1 MRLLSIL
8 VCVALVS
15 IAHAKLYHKYP
26 KPKLNYIQLYNSH
39 NYKYKPLLP
48 EERRR
53 LALFPKNPMRYM
65 VSLEPTDNDPKPYL
79 EKKKPL
85 MKKFEQMITDNEIKR
100 TKQEDI
106 LEEADIVQ
114 KPIVEVDVIKEV
126 SIEIVEDKPDES
138 ESQHTASEPS
148 VVIES
153 EAPKDNNDKEIIVQ
167 LEEIILPPKTELA
180 TMIENDNGG
189 ELPNGEETDKY
200 SSENEVVGVTEKD
213 NVSNEDS
220 EIQKHV
226 NVTQGKL
233 SDTIE
238 SIDNSDKEIIVQLQ
252 DIILPPKSELEAS
265 IETKNDEVLSNGEE
279 TNKYSSEN
287 EVVDVTEKDSVS
299 KEDSEFQK
307 HVNEMQDE
315 LSDIIESVVSLDN
328 SDKEIIIQVEDIIL
342 PPKTELEASVET
354 KDDEEKENVSQEPGE
369 LSDITKSEDVLDKE
383 IIIQLEDIILPPNI
397 EVEAIL
403 ENKSGEMLSD
413 AEDTNRV
420 DDATEKSNQESEFQ
434 KLVNEKQDGPS
445 DIIES
450 GIPIDNS
457 DKEIIIQ
464 VEDII
469 LPPKTELEASIE
481 PQNEVLLN
489 GKETDKYSSEN
500 EVGDITEK
508 ENISNEDSEFQKH
521 DNEMQDVLSDI
532 IESVVSSNNIDKE
545 IIIEVEDI
553 ILPPKTEL
561 EANLETKN
569 DEVLPNGEK
578 TQNVSNE
585 ERDFQNDVSTE
596 QGELS
601 DTIKSEDAIDKE
613 IIVQLEDIILP
624 LELEAMVENKSDEVL
639 LDAEDNKESEFEKH
653 VNEMQ
658 DVLSDIIESVVSLDN
673 SDKEIIIQVEDII
686 LPPKT
691 ELEAS
696 IETKNDE
703 VLPNEEITNKDSS
716 ENKEDY
722 VIDKDNISNVESE
735 FQNDARE
742 EQGELRDVIE
752 SGAPLDKSDKELIA
766 QLEDIVLLPKTELNA
781 SVENK
786 TGEVLPDVKETKE
799 SESNDDPREKQDELN
814 NVIESELPIDNNDN
828 EKAVQLADIIL
839 PPNNK
844 LEAMMAENKN
854 DEVLPDVKETIESGS
869 HVDPR
874 EKQDE
879 LNNIVESEVPIDNND
894 NEKAVQLADIILPPN
909 NKLEAMMAENKNDEV
924 LPDAKETIE
933 SESNDDPR
941 EKQDEL
947 NNIVESEVPIDNN
960 DNEKAVQLADIVL
973 PLKIELD
980 GSAEN
985 INSEVLQ
992 DIEET
997 NKYSSEN
1004 EVGDVTEK
1012 DNVRNEEK
1020 EFNQNELNNI
1030 VESEAPLDNSNYEKV
1045 VQLAD
1050 IILPPKTEI
1059 EVSEED
1065 KRGEVLPD
1073 VEEINKSLNV
1083 NDVGNVSEK
1092 ANVGN
1097 EESEFQN
1104 GELNDII
1111 ESEAPRDN
1119 NNKEIIVQL
1128 ADIIL
1133 PPKSEFDSSADN
1145 KNGKVLPAVEE
1156 AHKSLN
1162 ESEVDEENKRE
1173 EVLPNVEETK
1183 ESEFQNDA
1191 RGSLDELN
1199 NIVES
1204 EAPLN
1209 NNNDENTVQLA
1220 DIVLPPNTELDGN
1233 AENKNDEVLL
1243 DLEER
1248 NENLSKNQV
1257 DDETEKDTVNKESES
1272 QNESRKNQDEL
1283 NNIINS
1289 EVPLDNSNNENTIQL
1304 ADTFLP
1310 LKIELERGV
1319 ESTSSEVLPVNENFE
1334 ETNKSLNE
1342 NEVSDVTEKANVS
1355 NEENEFQ
1362 NDASKE
1368 QSELSDVIK
1377 SEAPRDNND
1386 KEMTVQLADIILPP
1400 KSEFDS
1406 SAENKNAK
1414 DLLDVEEPNESLN
1427 ESEVDDKNKMGEVL
1441 PDAEET
1447 KESEF
1452 QNDAREDVLSNMIE
1466 SEAPLDNSNYEN
1478 TIQLADIV
1486 LPLKIELEG
1495 GVESTSSE
1503 VLPVDVEE
1511 TNKYSSES
1519 EVNEG
1524 DLTEKDNV
1532 RNEES
1537 GFQNDARG
1545 SQDELNDII
1554 ESEAPLNNSN
1564 YENTVQLADIILPP
1578 KTELEVSEENINVE
1592 VLPNETNKSEVDD
1605 AAEKENVS
1613 KEESAQKI
1621 DDSDREN
1628 TVQLSDN
1635 ILPPKREL
1643 EGGVESISNEVLPVN
1658 EDVKETNKSFNVN
1671 ELGDVTEKVNVNNE
1685 ESEFQNDVGKEQ
1697 SELSDMIESE
1707 SPRDNNDKE
1716 MTVQLADIIL
1726 PPKTELEGNLEST
1739 SGEVLPHV
1747 EETYKSEV
1755 DDAVE
1760 KDNVSNEETIQKVDD
1775 SEKENTIQLVD
1786 IILPPKTE
1794 LENGV
1799 ENTSGEVLPNVE
1811 ETNKSEVNDAAEKDH
1826 VSNEEVFQKI
1836 DNSDKENT
1844 VQLADLILPPKS
1856 ELKVSE
1862 ENISGEVLPD
1872 VEETNKSE
1880 VNDAAEK
1887 VNVNNEESIQKIDNS
1902 DKENTVQLADI
1913 ILPPKTEFDA
1923 SVEKENGEALP
1934 DIEETNKS
1942 SSENEGDD
1950 ITNKAIEK
1958 DDVINKESIK
1968 KIDDSDKE
1976 NTVRLA
1982 DLIFPPKSE
1991 LKVSEENK
1999 SVEVLPDVEE
2009 TNKSEVNDAAEMV
2022 NVNNEESIQKIDN
2035 SEKENTLQLADII
2048 LPPKTELKNGVEN
2061 TSGEVLPNVEETN
2074 KSEVD
2079 DTAEKDKVN
2088 NEETI
2093 QKIDN
2098 SDNENTVQLVDIIL
2112 PPKTELENGVESTS
2126 GEVLPHVEETN
2137 KSEVNDAAEKDN
2149 VSNEES
2155 IQKIDNSDKENTVQL
2170 TDIILPPKRELEGS
2184 VESTSGE
2191 VLPVNEDIKETN
2203 KSFNENKV
2211 DDVTEKAN
2219 VSNEESEFQNDA
2231 SKEQGDIKDT
2241 VQLADIILPPKTE
2254 FDASAENKNGEA
2266 LPDIEKTNKSSSENE
2281 GDDVIEKAIGEENV
2295 SNEEPEEFVTTETY
2309 MEPVIYRK
2317 KRGINIIEEE
2327 NVSPTVAGF
2336 KYNVK
2341 DRRLN
2346 NHLAYN
2352 NINS

>member
-1 MRLLSIL
+1 MRLLPVL

-26 KPKLNYIQLYNSH
+26 KPKLNYMQIYNSY

-79 EKKKPL
+79 KKKRPL
-85 MKKFEQMITDNEIKR
+85 MKKFEEMIAENEIKR
-100 TKQEDI
+100 SKQEDI
-106 LEEADIVQ
+106 LKEVDIVQ

-126 SIEIVEDKPDES
+126 SIEIVKDEPV
-138 ESQHTASEPS
+138 ESASVEKGEPS
-148 VVIES
+148 DVIES

-167 LEEIILPPKTELA
+167 LQDIILPPKIKLE
-180 TMIENDNGG
+180 TMIENDNGR
-189 ELPNGEETDKY
+189 ELPNTEEADKY
-200 SSENEVVGVTEKD
+200 SNKNEVVGVTEND
-213 NVSNEDS
+213 NVGNEDS

-226 NVTQGKL
+226 NEMQDVL
-233 SDTIE
+233 SDIIKSEVPTD
-238 SIDNSDKEIIVQLQ
+238 SNDKEIIVQLQ
-252 DIILPPKSELEAS
+252 DIILPLKTELETS
-265 IETKNDEVLSNGEE
+265 IEIKNDEVLSNGDE

-287 EVVDVTEKDSVS
+287 EVVDVTEKDNVSNDDRESQTKDELSDIVESVVSLDNSDKEIIIHLEDIILPPKTELEAGVESKHEVLPNGEETNNYSNKNEVVGVTEKDSVS
-299 KEDSEFQK
+299 NEDSEIQK

-315 LSDIIESVVSLDN
+315 LSDIIESVISLDN

-354 KDDEEKENVSQEPGE
+354 KNDEEKVNVSQEQGE
-369 LSDITKSEDVLDKE
+369 LSDITKSEDPLDKE
-383 IIIQLEDIILPPNI
+383 IIIQLEDIILPSNI

-413 AEDTNRV
+413 AEDTNGV
-420 DDATEKSNQESEFQ
+420 DDATEKSNKESEFQ
-434 KLVNEKQDGPS
+434 KLVNEEQDGPS

-457 DKEIIIQ
+457 DKEISIQ

-469 LPPKTELEASIE
+469 LPPKTEFEANIE
-481 PQNEVLLN
+481 SQNEVLLN

-508 ENISNEDSEFQKH
+508 DNVSNEGSEFQKH

-553 ILPPKTEL
+553 ILPPKTDL

-569 DEVLPNGEK
+569 DKVLPNEEK
-578 TQNVSNE
+578 AQNVSNE

-601 DTIKSEDAIDKE
+601 DIIKSEDAIDKE

-624 LELEAMVENKSDEVL
+624 IELEAMVENKSDEVL
-639 LDAEDNKESEFEKH
+639 LNAEDNKESEFEKH

-658 DVLSDIIESVVSLDN
+658 DELSDIIESVVSLDN
-673 SDKEIIIQVEDII
+673 SDKEIIIQLEDII

-703 VLPNEEITNKDSS
+703 VLPNEEVTNKDSS
-716 ENKEDY
+716 ENKEDD
-722 VIDKDNISNVESE
+722 VTEKDSISNVESA

-742 EQGELRDVIE
+742 EQGELWDEIE
-752 SGAPLDKSDKELIA
+752 PEAPLDKSDKELIV
-766 QLEDIVLLPKTELNA
+766 QLEDIVLLPKTEFQT

-786 TGEVLPDVKETKE
+786 TGEVLPDVETKE
-799 SESNDDPREKQDELN
+799 NESHDDPREKQDELI
-814 NVIESELPIDNNDN
+814 NV
-828 EKAVQLADIIL
+828 
-839 PPNNK
+839 
-844 LEAMMAENKN
+844 
-854 DEVLPDVKETIESGS
+854 T
-869 HVDPR
+869 
-874 EKQDE
+874 
-879 LNNIVESEVPIDNND
+879 ESEVPIDNND
-894 NEKAVQLADIILPPN
+894 NEKSVQLADIILPPN

-947 NNIVESEVPIDNN
+947 NNIIESEVPIDNN
-960 DNEKAVQLADIVL
+960 DNEKAVQLADIILPPNNKLEAMMAENKDDKVLPDAKETIESESHVDPREKQDELNNVIESEVPIDNNDNEKAVQLADIIL

-985 INSEVLQ
+985 INSEVLP
-992 DIEET
+992 DVEES
-997 NKYSSEN
+997 NKYLSEN
-1004 EVGDVTEK
+1004 EVGNVTEK
-1012 DNVRNEEK
+1012 DNVRNEEN
-1020 EFNQNELNNI
+1020 EFNQNELSNI
-1030 VESEAPLDNSNYEKV
+1030 VESEASLDNSNYEKV

-1059 EVSEED
+1059 EVTEED
-1065 KRGEVLPD
+1065 KRGEVLPE
-1073 VEEINKSLNV
+1073 VEETNKSLNV
-1083 NDVGNVSEK
+1083 NDVGNVTEK
-1092 ANVGN
+1092 ANIGN

-1111 ESEAPRDN
+1111 ESETPRDN

-1133 PPKSEFDSSADN
+1133 PPKSELDSSADN
-1145 KNGKVLPAVEE
+1145 KNDIVLPGVEE
-1156 AHKSLN
+1156 AHTSLN

-1220 DIVLPPNTELDGN
+1220 DIILPPNAELDGN

-1248 NENLSKNQV
+1248 NENLSKSQV

-1272 QNESRKNQDEL
+1272 QNESRKKQDEL
-1283 NNIINS
+1283 NNIMNS
-1289 EVPLDNSNNENTIQL
+1289 QVPLDNSNNENTIQL
-1304 ADTFLP
+1304 ADIVLP

-1319 ESTSSEVLPVNENFE
+1319 ESTSSEVLPVNENLE

-1368 QSELSDVIK
+1368 QSELSVVIK

-1386 KEMTVQLADIILPP
+1386 KEMTVQLTDIILPP

-1414 DLLDVEEPNESLN
+1414 VLLDGEEPNESLN
-1427 ESEVDDKNKMGEVL
+1427 ESEADDKNKRGEVL

-1466 SEAPLDNSNYEN
+1466 SEAPL
-1478 TIQLADIV
+1478 
-1486 LPLKIELEG
+1486 
-1495 GVESTSSE
+1495 
-1503 VLPVDVEE
+1503 
-1511 TNKYSSES
+1511 
-1519 EVNEG
+1519 
-1524 DLTEKDNV
+1524 
-1532 RNEES
+1532 
-1537 GFQNDARG
+1537 
-1545 SQDELNDII
+1545 
-1554 ESEAPLNNSN
+1554 NNSN
-1564 YENTVQLADIILPP
+1564 NENTVQLADIILPP
-1578 KTELEVSEENINVE
+1578 KTEIEASEENINVE
-1592 VLPNETNKSEVDD
+1592 VLPNETNQSEVDD

-1613 KEESAQKI
+1613 KEESAEKI

-1628 TVQLSDN
+1628 TVQLTDI
-1635 ILPPKREL
+1635 ILPPRTEL
-1643 EGGVESISNEVLPVN
+1643 EGGVESTSSEVLPDI
-1658 EDVKETNKSFNVN
+1658 EDTNKNLNIN
-1671 ELGDVTEKVNVNNE
+1671 EVGDVTEKVNVNNE
-1685 ESEFQNDVGKEQ
+1685 ESEFQNDAGKEQ

-1716 MTVQLADIIL
+1716 ITVQLADIIL

-1760 KDNVSNEETIQKVDD
+1760 KNNVSNEETIQKVND

-1811 ETNKSEVNDAAEKDH
+1811 ETNKSEVNDAAEKDN
-1826 VSNEEVFQKI
+1826 VS
-1836 DNSDKENT
+1836 
-1844 VQLADLILPPKS
+1844 
-1856 ELKVSE
+1856 
-1862 ENISGEVLPD
+1862 
-1872 VEETNKSE
+1872 
-1880 VNDAAEK
+1880 
-1887 VNVNNEESIQKIDNS
+1887 NEESIQKIDNS

-1934 DIEETNKS
+1934 DMEETNQS
-1942 SSENEGDD
+1942 SSENEGDGVTD
-1950 ITNKAIEK
+1950 KAIEK
-1958 DDVINKESIK
+1958 NDLSNEESIT
-1968 KIDDSDKE
+1968 KIDDSD
-1976 NTVRLA
+1976 R
-1982 DLIFPPKSE
+1982 
-1991 LKVSEENK
+1991 
-1999 SVEVLPDVEE
+1999 
-2009 TNKSEVNDAAEMV
+2009 
-2022 NVNNEESIQKIDN
+2022 
-2035 SEKENTLQLADII
+2035 
-2048 LPPKTELKNGVEN
+2048 
-2061 TSGEVLPNVEETN
+2061 
-2074 KSEVD
+2074 
-2079 DTAEKDKVN
+2079 
-2088 NEETI
+2088 
-2093 QKIDN
+2093 
-2098 SDNENTVQLVDIIL
+2098 
-2112 PPKTELENGVESTS
+2112 
-2126 GEVLPHVEETN
+2126 
-2137 KSEVNDAAEKDN
+2137 
-2149 VSNEES
+2149 
-2155 IQKIDNSDKENTVQL
+2155 ENTVQL
-2170 TDIILPPKRELEGS
+2170 TDIILPPKTEFDSNPENKN
-2184 VESTSGE
+2184 VE
-2191 VLPVNEDIKETN
+2191 VLPDADETN
-2203 KSFNENKV
+2203 KSEVIDAAEKDNVNNEESVKTIDN
-2211 DDVTEKAN
+2211 TEKAN
-2219 VSNEESEFQNDA
+2219 
-2231 SKEQGDIKDT
+2231 T
-2241 VQLADIILPPKTE
+2241 VKLADIILPPKTE
-2254 FDASAENKNGEA
+2254 FDASVEKKSGQA
-2266 LPDIEKTNKSSSENE
+2266 LPDVVETNKSSSKNE
-2281 GDDVIEKAIGEENV
+2281 GDDVTDKAIEKENV
-2295 SNEEPEEFVTTETY
+2295 SNEEPEDFVTTETY

-2327 NVSPTVAGF
+2327 NISPTVAGF